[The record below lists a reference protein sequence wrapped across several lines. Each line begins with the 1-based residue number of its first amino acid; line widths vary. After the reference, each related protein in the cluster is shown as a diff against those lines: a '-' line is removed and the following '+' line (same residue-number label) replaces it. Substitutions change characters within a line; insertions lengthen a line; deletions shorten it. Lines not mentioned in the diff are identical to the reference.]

1 LNEDWLEVGAVP
13 AEIETFQRTRL
24 MDNTNRSNIPTSG
37 GPKGALASRGAESAA
52 RVLKRLW
59 GAVRR

>member
-1 LNEDWLEVGAVP
+1 
-13 AEIETFQRTRL
+13 

>member
-1 LNEDWLEVGAVP
+1 MNSNSP
-13 AEIETFQRTRL
+13 
-24 MDNTNRSNIPTSG
+24 NTPMSG

>member
-1 LNEDWLEVGAVP
+1 MNHP
-13 AEIETFQRTRL
+13 NRP
-24 MDNTNRSNIPTSG
+24 NTPMSG

-52 RVLKRLW
+52 RALKRLW